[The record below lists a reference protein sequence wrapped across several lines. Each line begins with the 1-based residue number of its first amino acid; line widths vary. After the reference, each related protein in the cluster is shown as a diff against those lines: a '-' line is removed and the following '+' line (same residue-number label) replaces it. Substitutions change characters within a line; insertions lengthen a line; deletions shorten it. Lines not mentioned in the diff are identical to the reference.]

1 MLSSDKAASAD
12 SSSILRRRSM
22 AMVSKSFRSMLR
34 LLRSRRRNLWNI
46 RMASS
51 VGELLEN
58 AGPGAA

>member
-1 MLSSDKAASAD
+1 
-12 SSSILRRRSM
+12 
-22 AMVSKSFRSMLR
+22 MVSKSFRSMLR